1 MISFINLFRDLAP
14 VLAKRKRNNEIET
27 CRSEGLPSPG
37 EETLNRI
44 REISVRELARLKE
57 FPVIVDVREEEE
69 FYSGHIEGARNVSRA
84 ALEQT
89 VSEKHPTGE
98 GP

>member
-1 MISFINLFRDLAP
+1 VISFLNLFLDLAP
-14 VLAKRKRNNEIET
+14 ALARRNRNDEIRD
-27 CRSEGLPSPG
+27 CSKGVHARG

-69 FYSGHIEGARNVSRA
+69 FCSGHIEGARNVSRA

>member
-14 VLAKRKRNNEIET
+14 VLAKRKRNNEIEP
-27 CRSEGLPSPG
+27 CRSEGLPGPG

-69 FYSGHIEGARNVSRA
+69 FCSGHIEGARNVSRA